1 MFEED
6 NFYTI
11 SKTANLVGVQTHV
24 LRFWEKKFSHLN
36 PKKGIGGRRYYSSI
50 DIEKLKSIKNL
61 LHDQGFTI
69 PGAVKHLS
77 KEEIENNPI
86 IEENKKVK
94 QLLDYAI
101 SSLDK
106 AKNIIKSY

>member
-1 MFEED
+1 MKED
-6 NFYTI
+6 SAYHTI
-11 SKTANLVGVQTHV
+11 SEVSKKLNLPTHV